1 MKPWM
6 RSRLRTTGA
15 EVGPGRR
22 AGGIGAPAP
31 VLYCAIMPHITM
43 RPKSLKRGKTAA
55 CTAPPT
61 FSQ

>member
-6 RSRLRTTGA
+6 RSRLRTTGPRF
-15 EVGPGRR
+15 GPG
-22 AGGIGAPAP
+22 GAPDASAP
-31 VLYCAIMPHITM
+31 GATLYCATMPHITM
-43 RPKSLKRGKTAA
+43 RAKSLKRGNTAS